1 MEEGTMFL
9 EISEERK
16 NKEITF
22 MEAEKIKKYILDL
35 IDRVPPAFFP
45 RTYECYSETLEFTGY
60 LRDIEQLKK
69 LYVTIEK
76 YLSKK
81 AAEIEIS
88 DGLSLQEYNLIYKV
102 SDINDRELDAY
113 RLLQEKFNIGVTGV
127 EKSKHY
133 VLETKWE
140 EVKEVNQKVLEQA
153 KGFADNYSERKT
165 NLEEQYEMALFQSIE
180 FWGFLNDMPKETW
193 RKVAADEEDK
203 IIFFTGNGKG
213 IGAI

>member
-1 MEEGTMFL
+1 MEEGRMFL

-35 IDRVPPAFFP
+35 IDRVPSVFFP

-60 LRDIEQLKK
+60 LRDIEQLKN

-113 RLLQEKFNIGVTGV
+113 RMLQEKFNTGVAGV

-203 IIFFTGNGKG
+203 IIFFTGNGKM

>member
-1 MEEGTMFL
+1 MFL

-35 IDRVPPAFFP
+35 IDRVPSVFFP

-113 RLLQEKFNIGVTGV
+113 RMLQEKFNTGVAGV

-203 IIFFTGNGKG
+203 IIFFTGNGKM

>member
-1 MEEGTMFL
+1 MFL

-35 IDRVPPAFFP
+35 IDRVPSVFFP

-60 LRDIEQLKK
+60 LRDIEQLKN

-113 RLLQEKFNIGVTGV
+113 RMLQEKFNTGVAGV

-203 IIFFTGNGKG
+203 IIFFTGNGKM

>member
-35 IDRVPPAFFP
+35 IDRVPSVFFP

-60 LRDIEQLKK
+60 LRDIEQLKN

-113 RLLQEKFNIGVTGV
+113 RMLQEKFNTGVAGV

-203 IIFFTGNGKG
+203 IIFFTGNGKM

>member
-35 IDRVPPAFFP
+35 IDRVPSVFFP
-45 RTYECYSETLEFTGY
+45 RMYECYSETLEFTGY
-60 LRDIEQLKK
+60 LRDIEQLKN

-113 RLLQEKFNIGVTGV
+113 RMLQEKFNTGVAGV

-203 IIFFTGNGKG
+203 IIFFTGNGKM

>member
-35 IDRVPPAFFP
+35 IDRVPSVFFP

-113 RLLQEKFNIGVTGV
+113 RMLQEKFNTGVAGV

-203 IIFFTGNGKG
+203 IIFFTGNGKM

>member
-35 IDRVPPAFFP
+35 IDRVPSVFFP

-102 SDINDRELDAY
+102 SDINDR
-113 RLLQEKFNIGVTGV
+113 
-127 EKSKHY
+127 
-133 VLETKWE
+133 
-140 EVKEVNQKVLEQA
+140 
-153 KGFADNYSERKT
+153 
-165 NLEEQYEMALFQSIE
+165 
-180 FWGFLNDMPKETW
+180 
-193 RKVAADEEDK
+193 
-203 IIFFTGNGKG
+203 
-213 IGAI
+213 

>member
-60 LRDIEQLKK
+60 LRDIEQLKN

-113 RLLQEKFNIGVTGV
+113 RMLQEKFNIGVTGV

-180 FWGFLNDMPKETW
+180 FWGFLNDMPKGTW

-203 IIFFTGNGKG
+203 IIFFTGNGKM